1 MRGAAG
7 NGGPYRDSI
16 RLGKLF
22 ETANAW
28 RLPSLAARDKSKL
41 SHSRLDADA
50 KREPWMAFTPRRDT
64 YSARREHPMPVD
76 VIHALM
82 GVVYLLT
89 WACIGQMNVRRGTDA
104 EIDANRNLP

>member
-1 MRGAAG
+1 
-7 NGGPYRDSI
+7 
-16 RLGKLF
+16 
-22 ETANAW
+22 
-28 RLPSLAARDKSKL
+28 
-41 SHSRLDADA
+41 
-50 KREPWMAFTPRRDT
+50 
-64 YSARREHPMPVD
+64 MPVD